1 MASQNREDGI
11 PSGGNQVGR
20 ERRDASVCLEISKQQ
35 IWLKSVQEMQRGDFP
50 GGPVIGSPPAKAG
63 DTGSIP
69 DPGRSHMLQPI
80 LRNYGSPHTE
90 SLCSTA
96 REATAVRSLSLVT
109 KTQQSQK

>member
-50 GGPVIGSPPAKAG
+50 GGPVDGSPRAKAG
-63 DTGSIP
+63 AQVQSLIRE
-69 DPGRSHMLQPI
+69 DPTCCNPYSATTEAHTPRACAPQQEKPLQW
-80 LRNYGSPHTE
+80 
-90 SLCSTA
+90 
-96 REATAVRSLSLVT
+96 EASAL
-109 KTQQSQK
+109 